1 MSSISKV
8 RTAVVGC
15 GMISNIYIRNLK
27 NLFYIIDLVAVCD
40 LNEEAAKRQSAAFG
54 VEKVMTIDEVAASDD
69 IELVINLT
77 GPVAH
82 YDVIK
87 KMLLAG
93 KHCYT
98 EKMFTT
104 DLDQARELVALA
116 NEKGLYLGVAPDTV
130 LGAGIQ
136 TAKRVIDCGLI
147 GDVTSVQVHVNRN
160 QSLNSEIFRFLRN
173 NGGAL
178 PYDVGIYYVGAMLM
192 LLGPVKTIQAVGK
205 PAPVHEAQFLY
216 NSSPEESWQVPGTNV
231 VAAALEFESGAVG
244 SVLFDGNTIGATQ
257 HGFTI
262 YGTKGILE
270 VPDPNEFGGQP
281 ELILP
286 EGGRTTIPYT
296 HGYDGKNVL
305 GGDPQWFDGY
315 GNRGIGVAEMAWAI
329 RRGRKN
335 NRCSKEYG
343 LHCMEVLLGMDEA
356 AATGKAVETK
366 TRFVMEGLT
375 PGYYSTSGGMRGDAE
390 RSLMD

>member
-40 LNEEAAKRQSAAFG
+40 LNEEAAKRQAAAFG

-104 DLDQARELVALA
+104 DLDQATELVALA

>member
-1 MSSISKV
+1 MSEVKKV

-40 LNEEAAKRQSAAFG
+40 LFEAAAKRQAEAFG
-54 VEKVMTIDEVAASDD
+54 VERVMTIDEVAAADD

-104 DLDQARELVALA
+104 DLDQARELVDIA

-136 TAKRVIDCGLI
+136 TAKRVLDAGFI

-160 QSLNSEIFRFLRN
+160 QTLNSEIFKFLRN

-178 PYDVGIYYVGAMLM
+178 PYDVGIYYVGALLT

-205 PAPVHEAQFLY
+205 PAPVHEAQMLFA
-216 NSSPEESWQVPGTNV
+216 SDPGESWQIPGNNIL
-231 VAAALEFESGAVG
+231 AAALEFESGAVG
-244 SVLFDGNTIGATQ
+244 SVLFDGNTTNSTQ

-262 YGTKGILE
+262 YGTKGILK
-270 VPDPNEFGGQP
+270 VGDPNEFNG
-281 ELILP
+281 EVRLILP
-286 EGGRTTIPYT
+286 ESGEAVIPFT

-305 GGDPQWFDGY
+305 GGEPQWFDGY

-329 RRGRKN
+329 RKGRKN

-343 LHCMEVLLGMDEA
+343 LHCMEVLIGMDEA
-356 AATGKAVETK
+356 AASGKTYEPKA
-366 TRFVMEGLT
+366 RFVMEGLT
-375 PGYYSTSGGMRGDAE
+375 PGYYSTNGGGRGDAE

>member
-1 MSSISKV
+1 MSKYKKV
-8 RTAVVGC
+8 KTAIVGC

-40 LNEEAAKRQSAAFG
+40 LAEAAARRQAEAFG
-54 VEKVMTIDEVAASDD
+54 IDRIMTIDEVAAADD

-104 DLDQARELVALA
+104 NIDQARELVDIA

-130 LGAGIQ
+130 LGAGIH
-136 TAKRVIDCGLI
+136 TAKRVLEAGFI

-160 QSLNSEIFRFLRN
+160 QSLNSETFKFLRN

-178 PYDVGIYYVGAMLM
+178 PYDVGIYYVGAMLT
-192 LLGPVKTIQAVGK
+192 LLGPVKSIQAVGR
-205 PAPVHEAQFLY
+205 PAPVHEAQLLFA
-216 NSSPEESWQVPGTNV
+216 SEPDDHWQIPGNNIL
-231 VAAALEFESGAVG
+231 AAALEFESGAVG
-244 SVLFDGNTIGATQ
+244 SVLFDGNTTNSTQ

-270 VPDPNEFGGQP
+270 VGDPNEFDG
-281 ELILP
+281 ETRLILP
-286 EGGRTTIPYT
+286 GSEPTVIPFT
-296 HGYDGKNVL
+296 HGYDGQNTL
-305 GGDPQWFDGY
+305 GGEPQWFDGY

-329 RRGRKN
+329 RKGRKN

-343 LHCMEVLLGMDEA
+343 LHCMEVLIGMDEA
-356 AATGKAVETK
+356 AATGMTYEPAS
-366 TRFVMEGLT
+366 RFAMEGLT
-375 PGYYSTSGGMRGDAE
+375 PGYYSGSATSREDAE
-390 RSLMD
+390 RSLMN